1 MIAGIPFIITVI
13 LTLLQLIK
21 ANKNE
26 AYVEECKSLD
36 KELYPFKDIMSIGL
50 YHADRIGIEPFKEKN
65 RNLYEKM
72 VAIYGLQ
79 IDEYFRLHIANKII
93 LAILAVNA
101 VYFVVLANGTINLFM
116 VLVGIVAGVGTYF
129 FADSLQEEQFRNRSK
144 QIRYDFPEFLTKLT
158 LLINAGL
165 TLERAWEKILQD
177 SKGSNS
183 PLIHEMQKTFNDMKN
198 NIPRAKCLNDLSRR
212 CKVKEISKFTSVL
225 LQNMSKG
232 SSDMV
237 SMLQQLSDE
246 CWDERKSMAKQKGE
260 EASTKLLF
268 PMMLM
273 LLTVFMI
280 VLVPAMM
287 QMFSL

>member
-1 MIAGIPFIITVI
+1 MIAGIPFIITIV
-13 LTLLQLIK
+13 LTLIQLMK
-21 ANKNE
+21 ANKFE
-26 AYVEECKSLD
+26 SYVNECKSLD

-50 YHADRIGIEPFKEKN
+50 YHTDKIGVENFKEKN

-72 VAIYGLQ
+72 VAIYGLEVE
-79 IDEYFRLHIANKII
+79 EYFRLHIANKII
-93 LAILAVNA
+93 LGIIAINA
-101 VYFVVLANGTINLFM
+101 VYFVVFANGSINLFM
-116 VLVGIVAGVGTYF
+116 ILLGPIAAVGTFF
-129 FADSLQEEQFRNRSK
+129 FADSLQEEQFRKRSK
-144 QIRYDFPEFLTKLT
+144 AIKYDFPEFLTKLT

-165 TLERAWEKILQD
+165 TLERAWEKILDD
-177 SKGSNS
+177 SKGSTS
-183 PLIHEMQKTFNDMKN
+183 PLIGEMQKTFNDMKN
-198 NIPRAKCLNDLSRR
+198 NIPRTKCLNDLSRR

-237 SMLQQLSDE
+237 FMLQQLSDE
-246 CWDERKSMAKQKGE
+246 CWDERKNMAKQKGE

-273 LLTVFMI
+273 LLTVFAI
-280 VLVPAMM
+280 VLIPAMM